1 MIPLITLDC
10 LLLVSLW
17 TFWCQNI
24 QGFMWDENKVN
35 MELKKYMERA
45 YRDLK
50 ERCKSHECTLR
61 MGAFTLGIH
70 RVARATML
78 RGWEA

>member
-1 MIPLITLDC
+1 MRKNHYFAPFE
-10 LLLVSLW
+10 W
-17 TFWCQNI
+17 QNI
-24 QGFMWDENKVN
+24 QGFMWDEDKVN
-35 MELKKYMERA
+35 RELKKYMERA

-50 ERCKSHECTLR
+50 ERCKSHECSLR